1 MIQLLAALTFSRAK
15 IVLIRIPLDFGVN
28 FAWSLWAD
36 ISKESSQKTE
46 VCLIILPSKIL
57 SINKPK

>member
-1 MIQLLAALTFSRAK
+1 MLALTFSRAK
-15 IVLIRIPLDFGVN
+15 IVLIRIPLDFGVH

-46 VCLIILPSKIL
+46 VRLRARPRITLFT
-57 SINKPK
+57 NKLK